1 MSGLPQPSN
10 QPVPGIRAKLWTRAD
25 QAIIVLMP
33 FTGLL
38 IALLWS
44 FSSGVGASDLDAQ
57 IAALDLQRFGDK
69 TVSAPD
75 FTVTGLDNKKIVL
88 SGFKG
93 RLVLLNFWA
102 TW

>member
-1 MSGLPQPSN
+1 M
-10 QPVPGIRAKLWTRAD
+10 VPI
-25 QAIIVLMP
+25 QV
-33 FTGLL
+33 
-38 IALLWS
+38 
-44 FSSGVGASDLDAQ
+44 
-57 IAALDLQRFGDK
+57 DLQRFGDK

-75 FTVTGLDNKKIVL
+75 FTVTGLDKKKIVL